1 MRASKSRVRQRRSAQ
16 KLVLKTEVVYGDLC
30 AHVLGGPAANQP
42 PSRPPRCASAVGVQ
56 TGCVFIRVKLMQARR
71 QTFGQIDGGCHV
83 TSGDYRC
90 FAQRHGRV
98 RRQAENVSH
107 EVDAVAVAS
116 GEALRCGTT

>member
-1 MRASKSRVRQRRSAQ
+1 
-16 KLVLKTEVVYGDLC
+16 
-30 AHVLGGPAANQP
+30 
-42 PSRPPRCASAVGVQ
+42 
-56 TGCVFIRVKLMQARR
+56 MQARR

-90 FAQRHGRV
+90 FAQRHGRA

-116 GEALRCGTT
+116 GEALRDAGFEVLHVGTASAAIADLVARQDIHLVFADIDIDS